1 MKIIFEGYDYN
12 IEELTNVISEKYLI
26 QNGGTAEVPYVGYY
40 FDFEK
45 SNSIFILPKVFIR
58 EGKAFGKYEIQSL
71 LNPSPHIL
79 DSSELSFIFDVSV
92 WLYKALK
99 KYCKKDSL
107 VDRENSIRI
116 LPRKG
121 TQSLY
126 LLDIVLSLVDFYKK
140 NKDLIKQVYI
150 SSNSH
155 NHKINWSK
163 TIAKKLPYI
172 VNNQPIYTE
181 VKSKIKSID
190 YLEELITIYYSVLNN
205 LKEKYGFNFELNLNY
220 DLFLK
225 KDYEKLLSKGAS
237 ILKKI
242 RYKYFSD
249 KFIELWNLLYVF
261 FDVSKKMSHSRS
273 SEEVLLVRN
282 FNLVFEDMVDYL
294 ISDSSLPSFLKIHK
308 DGKRLDHIYKDKS
321 LIGNDSI
328 FFIGDSKYYKETSSL
343 SENSIEKQF
352 TYARNVIQYSF
363 DDDLGI
369 RFRDPLTEGY
379 NITPNFFIYAIL
391 DSDLS
396 FINDC
401 LERTEPFI
409 FRKQFPNRLFDRS
422 TLFVG
427 SYKIN
432 ILYVLGN
439 YTTDSRSSLD
449 LFRDKARTKFRDN
462 FIAYL
467 NSKYRIIKISAQQD
481 SDLRTFVINNFKVL
495 NGVIY
500 RSSDMV
506 NSLLIAL
513 PNHYQKDDINPNIVE
528 TISDLLDNNR
538 EILTKEP
545 YILD

>member
-1 MKIIFEGYDYN
+1 MKIIFEGYDYD
-12 IEELTNVISEKYLI
+12 IEELTNIISEKYLI
-26 QNGGTAEVPYVGYY
+26 QNGGVAKVPYVGYY

-45 SNSIFILPKVFIR
+45 NNSIFILPKVFIR
-58 EGKAFGKYEIQSL
+58 GGKAFGKCEIQSL
-71 LNPSPHIL
+71 LNPSRHIL

-99 KYCKKDSL
+99 KYSKKNNL
-107 VDRENSIRI
+107 IDRENSIRI

-126 LLDIVLSLVDFYKK
+126 LLDIILSLVDFYKK
-140 NKDLIKQVYI
+140 NKNLIKQVYI
-150 SSNSH
+150 SSNSQ
-155 NHKINWSK
+155 NHKINWRK

-172 VNNQPIYTE
+172 VDNQPIYTE
-181 VKSKIKSID
+181 VESKIKSID

-220 DLFLK
+220 DLFIK
-225 KDYEKLLSKGAS
+225 KDYEKLLNKGVS
-237 ILKKI
+237 ILKRI

-261 FDVSKKMSHSRS
+261 FDVSKKMSYSRS

-282 FNLVFEDMVDYL
+282 FNLVFENMVDYL
-294 ISDSSLPSFLKIHK
+294 ISDSSLPSFLKTHK

-321 LIGNDSI
+321 LIGDDYI

-352 TYARNVIQYSF
+352 TYARNIIQYSF
-363 DDDLGI
+363 DEDLGL
-369 RFRDPLTEGY
+369 RYRDSLTEGY
-379 NITPNFFIYAIL
+379 NITPNFFIYAVL

-396 FINDC
+396 FVNDC
-401 LERTEPFI
+401 LEETGRFI
-409 FRKQFPNRLFDRS
+409 SREQFVNRLFDRS

-427 SYKIN
+427 SYNIN

-439 YTTDSRSSLD
+439 YTAESSSSLD
-449 LFRDKARTKFRDN
+449 MFRSKARKKFRDN

-467 NSKYRIIKISAQQD
+467 NNKYQFFRISTQQER
-481 SDLRTFVINNFKVL
+481 DLETFVINNFKVL
-495 NGVIY
+495 NGMIY
-500 RSSDMV
+500 RSSDMEK
-506 NSLLIAL
+506 SLLIAL
-513 PNHYQKDDINPNIVE
+513 PNHFQKNDINPNIKK

-538 EILTKEP
+538 KTLTKEP
-545 YILD
+545 YVLD